1 MTKCVMRRRGEG
13 CRIVSGCL
21 PAGSVDRNLLKTEC
35 EFRTRAGD
43 EHNRDENLIGGT
55 IMCGIVGYVG
65 EKQATDFLLEGLAK
79 LEYRGYD
86 SAGIAVFDGNKIR
99 VEKSVGRLAALS
111 DKIKDDVP
119 KGTMGIGHTR
129 WATHGRPSDVNAHP
143 HTDCSGDFVVVHNGI
158 IENYL
163 SLKEELIEKGHA
175 FKSETDTE
183 VVAHLLEEVYNGDF
197 VSSVREVLRRVEGSY
212 SLVFMSSKH
221 PGTLIATKQDNPLV
235 IGIGDGENFIA
246 SDIPAIIQ
254 RTRRTYI
261 LNDGELAVLTKDSIK
276 ISNRAGEPV
285 TKKVF
290 EVNWNAEAAEKG
302 GYEHFMLKEI
312 NEQPKAVRDT
322 MSQRIAKDNM
332 SIVMDELK
340 WDAEYLNSFNKIYI
354 VACGTAYHAGLVGK
368 FYIEK
373 LARTVVEV
381 DVASE
386 FRYREPIVDE
396 NTLFIAVSQSGETS
410 DTLAAMKE
418 SKRLGAKTLA
428 LTNVVGSSIAR
439 EADQVLY
446 TWAGPEIAV
455 ASTKA
460 YTTQIVLFF
469 MLALYMAQI
478 KGTQP
483 AERIAELIADL
494 KNIPGQISETLSDVE
509 PIKTFAKQ
517 YGFNEDVFYIGRSLD
532 YDVALEGSL
541 KLKEISYIHAEAYA
555 AGELKHGT
563 LALIVE
569 GVPVIALAT
578 QKSVYEKTLSNI
590 KEVKARDAVVIGIAA
605 EGDEELEKY
614 VDHVIKVPVTDELL
628 IPILTVVPLQLLA
641 YYAAITRGCD
651 VDKPRNLAKS
661 VTVE

>member
-1 MTKCVMRRRGEG
+1 
-13 CRIVSGCL
+13 
-21 PAGSVDRNLLKTEC
+21 
-35 EFRTRAGD
+35 
-43 EHNRDENLIGGT
+43 
-55 IMCGIVGYVG
+55 MCGIVGYVG
-65 EKQATDFLLEGLAK
+65 KGQASPFLIEGLTK

-86 SAGIAVFDGNKIR
+86 SAGIAVYNGTDIR
-99 VEKSVGRLAALS
+99 VEKSVGRLASLKE
-111 DKIKDDVP
+111 KIEGNVP
-119 KGTMGIGHTR
+119 EGCIGIGHTR
-129 WATHGRPSDVNAHP
+129 WATHGRPSDRNAHP

-163 SLKEELIEKGHA
+163 ALKEDLIEKGHE

-197 VSSVREVLRRVEGSY
+197 EASVREVLRRIEGSY
-212 SLVFMSSKH
+212 SLVFMSKRD
-221 PGTLIATKQDNPLV
+221 PDRLICTKQDNPLV
-235 IGIGDGENFIA
+235 IGLGDGENFIA
-246 SDIPAIIQ
+246 SDIPAIIA

-261 LNDGELAVLTKDSIK
+261 INDGEMAVVKKDSVWIT
-276 ISNRAGEPV
+276 NRAGEPV

-290 EVNWNAEAAEKG
+290 EVSWNAEAAEKG

-312 NEQPKAVRDT
+312 HEQPKAVRDT
-322 MSQRIAKDNM
+322 MSPRIAKDN
-332 SIVMDELK
+332 SAIVMDELK
-340 WDAEYLNSFNKIYI
+340 WNKEYLESFNKIYI

-368 FYIEK
+368 YYIEK
-373 LARTVVEV
+373 LVRVPVEV

-386 FRYREPIVDE
+386 FRYREPIIDDR
-396 NTLFIAVSQSGETS
+396 TLTIVVSQSGETS
-410 DTLAAMKE
+410 DTLAALKE

-428 LTNVVGSSIAR
+428 VTNVVGSSIAR
-439 EADQVLY
+439 EADQVIY

-460 YTTQIVLFF
+460 YTTQLITMF
-469 MLALYMAQI
+469 MLAAYMAGI
-478 KGTQP
+478 KGTQTP
-483 AERIAELIADL
+483 ERIRGLIGKLRD
-494 KNIPGQISETLSDVE
+494 IPAQVSEILEDVE

-517 YGFNEDVFYIGRSLD
+517 YGFNEDVFFIGRSLD
-532 YDVALEGSL
+532 YDVVLEGAL

-569 GVPVIALAT
+569 GIPVIALAT
-578 QKSVYEKTLSNI
+578 QKSVYEKTMSNI

-605 EGDEELEKY
+605 QGDDEMEKY
-614 VDHVIKVPVTDELL
+614 VDHVIKVPETDELL
-628 IPILTVVPLQLLA
+628 IPILTVIPLQLLA

-651 VDKPRNLAKS
+651 VDKPRNLAQS